1 MSRETTA
8 PSLESWVNSPDACC
22 FGLYLKW
29 CFIFY
34 FVWKLTFF
42 TFTRRLYKD
51 QTWQSYL
58 KMIYF
63 SRMIV
68 SWKQDQEHNFVGIY
82 ITCFCIWEGGSKLF
96 QWYKIVHTTCN
107 LFVHVPLFQK
117 NITGET
123 KVLHYIPLG
132 PLLFTGS
139 GQFREKTLVGFYTK
153 SSSMSDNSIYD
164 RYGIGLDNPTWT
176 DRKWK

>member
-29 CFIFY
+29 CFISY

-63 SRMIV
+63 SCMIV

-82 ITCFCIWEGGSKLF
+82 ITCLCIWEGGPSYFNDIKL
-96 QWYKIVHTTCN
+96 YILHVI
-107 LFVHVPLFQK
+107 LFVHVPLSKKKLLGNQGP
-117 NITGET
+117 T
-123 KVLHYIPLG
+123 LHP
-132 PLLFTGS
+132 FGS
-139 GQFREKTLVGFYTK
+139 FAVYWVGTIQRE
-153 SSSMSDNSIYD
+153 NSCWILY
-164 RYGIGLDNPTWT
+164 
-176 DRKWK
+176 KK